1 MFSFPGRARDS
12 LPPELQAQWDR
23 SVERRGEAKFIG
35 AAAHAPE
42 LLAWYAEQFYDGIF
56 YHGRVAARYKELGR
70 LRLSTLHG
78 CRSCNRGNR
87 LDAVEAG
94 LTEAQILAI
103 DDIAGGP
110 FDAAEQAVLRLADVI
125 AITAPDGRLSE
136 PLYKE
141 LREHFD
147 DAQIF
152 EMGFVFGLLAGMAKF
167 LFVYDIA
174 EKEDYCA
181 FGNPGT

>member
-1 MFSFPGRARDS
+1 MFSFPS
-12 LPPELQAQWDR
+12 LPRDALSAALQAQWDR

-42 LLAWYAEQFYDGIF
+42 LLDWYSNDFYGDLF
-56 YHGRVAARYKELGR
+56 YKGRVATRYKELGR

-94 LTEAQILAI
+94 IADDQINAMN
-103 DDIAGGP
+103 DIENGP
-110 FDAAEQAVLRLADVI
+110 FDGAERAVLRLAENI
-125 AITAPDGRLSE
+125 AMTDPDGRLDE
-136 PLYKE
+136 TLYKE
-141 LREHFD
+141 LRQHFD
-147 DAQIF
+147 DAQVF
-152 EMGFVFGLLAGMAKF
+152 ELGFVFGVLAGMAKF

-174 EKEDYCA
+174 EKEDYCP
-181 FGNPGT
+181 FGNADA

>member
-1 MFSFPGRARDS
+1 MFSFPARPRES
-12 LPPELQAQWDR
+12 LSTELQSQWDR

-42 LLAWYAEQFYDGIF
+42 LLQWYSENFYGDLF
-56 YHGRVAARYKELGR
+56 YGGRVAKRFKELGR

-87 LDAVEAG
+87 LDAEEAG
-94 LTEAQILAI
+94 ISEQQIQAI
-103 DDIAGGP
+103 DSFEDGP
-110 FDAAEQAVLRLADVI
+110 FDNAERAVLRLADAI
-125 AITAPDGRLSE
+125 AMTSPDGRLNE

-147 DAQIF
+147 DAQVF
-152 EMGFVFGLLAGMAKF
+152 EMGFVFGILAGMAKF
-167 LFVYDIA
+167 LFVFDIA
-174 EKEDYCA
+174 EKEDYCP
-181 FGNPGT
+181 FGNSDA